1 MNNKTKLPFAD
12 LTIIDLSSE
21 ISGPYC
27 TKLFIDGGAKV
38 IKVEA
43 PEGDVLRRWRASGEP
58 VPEGMDAPLF
68 QFLNASKQSIAL
80 NLNSD
85 EDRNILLGLVANADV
100 VVEDFGYQGLQQF
113 DLSYE
118 VFAETN
124 PAISL
129 VSISPWGLEG
139 DYANRPATEFTLQA
153 ASGSMNSRGLADSAP
168 MCAGGR
174 LGEWNVGTFA
184 ALALVTSWLGA
195 RQSGRGQ
202 HTDVSAF
209 EAFILSTTS
218 YRDLASQWSDDL
230 LGRAMEIPSVEPAKD
245 GWVGFCIITGQQWLD
260 FCAMI
265 GRQDIA
271 DKEEYLDTRNRSRDG
286 TLLKAAFA
294 EWSADKT
301 VDEIIELAT
310 MLRVP
315 AAPIGTGK
323 SVLEM
328 DHFQARGAFIDNPGG
343 FKQPKVGFRMEKSS
357 QHPLGAAPALDQHRE
372 QILAEAQNPEPVAQK
387 VVSSEAELPL
397 KGLRVVDLTAF
408 WAGPFASWL
417 MAQFGADV
425 VKVESIQRPDG
436 MRFAGG
442 FAYDPLW
449 EWSPVYAGANTG
461 KRDITL
467 NLNKEEGMALLHK
480 LIADADV
487 LIENYSA
494 RVLDQFGLTLEK
506 VRELNPKAIMIRMP
520 AFGLDGPWKD
530 RPGFAMNVEQVS
542 GQVWVTGYKDIPL
555 VPRGPCDPL
564 GGTHAFIALIEA
576 LEYRNETGEGQLVEV
591 PLMEAALNVAAEQ
604 VIDYT
609 AYGDELGRQENRTKK
624 YAPQGAYQCPGEN
637 NWLAMTIE
645 SDQQWQ
651 ILAELTGI
659 EEFNDQRYASLQGRN
674 QHHDKIDELLLAW
687 FSDQDIF
694 EIQHQLIELGIPAE
708 RTING
713 HRIMPNTQLIDRGYF
728 YNATHPSTG
737 DTRYPGLPINYSEF
751 EKLFPH
757 GLPPILGEHN
767 DEILGGE
774 LGLSEKQLAELRD
787 KQIIGERPS
796 FM

>member
-1 MNNKTKLPFAD
+1 MTESGKLPFSD
-12 LTIIDLSSE
+12 LKIIDLSGE

-27 TKLFIDGGAKV
+27 TKLFIDGGATV
-38 IKVEA
+38 IKVEP

-80 NLNSD
+80 DLNSE
-85 EDRNILLGLVANADV
+85 EDRKVLLQLVASADAI
-100 VVEDFGYQGLQQF
+100 VEDFGYQGLQNYG
-113 DLSYE
+113 LSYE
-118 VFAETN
+118 AFAEVN
-124 PAISL
+124 PAICL
-129 VSISPWGLEG
+129 VSISPWGLQG
-139 DYANRPATEFTLQA
+139 SYADRPATEFTLQA
-153 ASGSMNSRGLADSAP
+153 ASGSMNSRGIAEDAP

-174 LGEWNVGTFA
+174 LGEWNVGTYA
-184 ALALVTSWLGA
+184 ALAVVTSWLGA

-202 HTDVSAF
+202 HMDVSAF

-230 LGRAMEIPSVEPAKD
+230 LGRTMEVPSIEMAKD

-271 DKEEYLDTRNRSRDG
+271 DNEDYLDTRNRSRDG
-286 TLLKAAFA
+286 TFIKAAFT
-294 EWSADKT
+294 EWAADKT
-301 VDEIIELAT
+301 VNEIVELAT
-310 MLRVP
+310 LLRVP
-315 AAPIGTGK
+315 AAPVGTGK

-328 DHFQARGAFIDNPGG
+328 DHLQQRQAFIDNPGG
-343 FKQPKVGFRMEKSS
+343 FKQPRVGFRMEKSA
-357 QHPLGAAPALDQHRE
+357 QHPLGAAPALNQHRE
-372 QILAEAQNPEPVAQK
+372 AILSGLENEPTKRVKPANA
-387 VVSSEAELPL
+387 VELPL

-408 WAGPFASWL
+408 WAGPFATWL

-442 FAYDPLW
+442 FAYDSLW
-449 EWSPVYAGANTG
+449 EWSPVYAGANTS

-467 NLNKEEGMALLHK
+467 NLSKEEGMALLLR
-480 LIADADV
+480 LIADADI

-506 VRELNPKAIMIRMP
+506 VRAINPKTILVRMP

-542 GQVWVTGYKDIPL
+542 GQAWVTGYKDIPL
-555 VPRGPCDPL
+555 VPRGACDPL
-564 GGTHAFIALIEA
+564 GGTHAFIAMIEA
-576 LEYRNETGEGQLVEV
+576 LEHRNTTGEGQLVEV
-591 PLMEAALNVAAEQ
+591 PLVEAAMNIAAEQ
-604 VIDYT
+604 MVDYS
-609 AYGDELGRQENRTKK
+609 AYGDELARQENRTKK
-624 YAPQGAYQCPGEN
+624 YAPQGAYQCPGDN

-645 SDQQWQ
+645 NDQQWQ
-651 ILAELTGI
+651 TLIELTSINELTDSKYG
-659 EEFNDQRYASLQGRN
+659 SLQGRN
-674 QHHDKIDELLLAW
+674 QYHDEIESFLSRW
-687 FSDQDIF
+687 FAEQDITV
-694 EIQHQLIELGIPAE
+694 IQPKLIALGIPAE
-708 RTING
+708 ITING
-713 HRIMPNTQLIDRGYF
+713 HCIMPNQQLIDRNYF
-728 YNATHPSTG
+728 YNAVHPVTSE
-737 DTRYPGLPINYSEF
+737 TRYPGLPINYSNF
-751 EKLFPH
+751 DKLFPH

-774 LGLSEKQLAELRD
+774 LGLSDEELAELRE